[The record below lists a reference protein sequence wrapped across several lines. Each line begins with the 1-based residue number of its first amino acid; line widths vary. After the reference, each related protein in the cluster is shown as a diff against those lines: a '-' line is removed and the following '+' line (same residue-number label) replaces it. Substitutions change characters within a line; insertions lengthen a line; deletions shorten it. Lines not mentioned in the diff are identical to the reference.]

1 METLKKI
8 FRIFV
13 KILKWTSIG
22 FISLFLLI
30 GVISFIA
37 DSFFDDAVKKD
48 SCADLGGAWDYKREA
63 CQYHP
68 DDPRSQ
74 QQ

>member
-1 METLKKI
+1 MEILQKM

-13 KILKWTSIG
+13 KILKWTFIG
-22 FISLFLLI
+22 LITLILLL

-37 DSFFDDAVKKD
+37 DTFFDNAAKKD
-48 SCADLGGAWDYKREA
+48 SCADFGGAWDYKRDA

-68 DDPRSQ
+68 DDPRSK
-74 QQ
+74 

>member
-1 METLKKI
+1 M

-22 FISLFLLI
+22 FVVFILLL
-30 GVISFIA
+30 GVIEFIA
-37 DSFFDDAVKKD
+37 DKFFDNAAKKD
-48 SCADLGGAWDYKREA
+48 SCADSGGAWDYKRDA

-68 DDPRSQ
+68 NDPRSKRQ
-74 QQ
+74 